1 MLMNL
6 PFSLPDWMP
15 GWVFLLLA
23 LPVLLYLL
31 AFLMM
36 PFSVFGVKARI
47 KSLETQID
55 ALHEDV
61 RTMTMR
67 GAAGVLP
74 PPAAEF
80 DRYANNDVPHFG
92 RIKNSQR
99 GYVEPE
105 PPPAREPLREPVRR
119 AAPTVAPQPVVTPT
133 PVTASRERLAAHAR
147 TGTSAAGTAHGAAP
161 GLRARAWQRRRYS
174 VPARGGISVA
184 RFCAGWWTRACRRSG
199 ACAGP

>member
-47 KSLETQID
+47 ELLETQID

-61 RTMTMR
+61 RTITMR
-67 GAAGVLP
+67 AAGVLP
-74 PPAAEF
+74 PASAEF

-105 PPPAREPLREPVRR
+105 LPPAREPVRETVREPVREAVR
-119 AAPTVAPQPVVTPT
+119 RPPATIAPPPMVMPS
-133 PVTASRERLAAHAR
+133 PVTASRERLAP
-147 TGTSAAGTAHGAAP
+147 AP
-161 GLRARAWQRRRYS
+161 APAPRPVRRMEPRLD
-174 VPARGGISVA
+174 
-184 RFCAGWWTRACRRSG
+184 
-199 ACAGP
+199 